1 MVTHA
6 SRDTTTGKVNEDD
19 IEQFLI
25 ENYSGNVHSQV
36 VVGTQFNTT
45 KKHIVDILLGGQVN
59 KIKGR
64 KRPISLHEGGTLV
77 SLKYQGV
84 EGTAEEKIPFEVLKL
99 QDSIDKYG
107 YDCAIIV
114 LCGNTGWTLKEEYL
128 SEDFK
133 SNMRLIAPDVTIVNE
148 EDYKKGII

>member
-45 KKHIVDILLGGQVN
+45 KKHIVDILL
-59 KIKGR
+59 
-64 KRPISLHEGGTLV
+64 
-77 SLKYQGV
+77 
-84 EGTAEEKIPFEVLKL
+84 
-99 QDSIDKYG
+99 D
-107 YDCAIIV
+107 
-114 LCGNTGWTLKEEYL
+114 NTGVITADHTLNIWKIYI
-128 SEDFK
+128 K
-133 SNMRLIAPDVTIVNE
+133 HIA
-148 EDYKKGII
+148 